1 MGWAAMYP
9 AAYDAERAF
18 KNLREFTLQNWSDGG
33 EIMHYTFLHMSE
45 FFPHAI
51 INRAGPI
58 STLDE
63 NPRRD
68 IAAFEVETSLGQMTL
83 DQYVER
89 GPVNGIVIIQGGKV
103 VFERYPRMRRSDK
116 HLLMSVSKIFVSTVV
131 AILEDRGQ
139 LDSEAPV
146 ESYLPDL
153 VGTGWE
159 GVRVRDILDMAS
171 GIDCLE
177 SDEPGAYSDP
187 STGYYQ
193 YEASLGWLAPTEATM
208 ASTYDYVATLGRRR
222 PPGEAFEYTSLNTFV
237 LSWLAERITGK
248 RFHEVVS
255 ELIWSKL
262 GAGSDA
268 LISTSRLGAP
278 ASHGGISATV
288 RDVAR
293 LGMLFTPDWELVSS
307 EPIVSSNH
315 LRQIQELGR
324 PALFEIGGPG
334 RGIIERLRGERPR
347 HNSWQW
353 DFVAED
359 GDFYKGGYGGQGL
372 YISPIRHLVV
382 AFTGT
387 PTPDGQANDLM
398 WISRQLAVRGPW

>member
-1 MGWAAMYP
+1 MYP

-153 VGTGWE
+153 VGSGWE

-193 YEASLGWLAPTEATM
+193 Y
-208 ASTYDYVATLGRRR
+208 
-222 PPGEAFEYTSLNTFV
+222 
-237 LSWLAERITGK
+237 
-248 RFHEVVS
+248 
-255 ELIWSKL
+255 
-262 GAGSDA
+262 
-268 LISTSRLGAP
+268 
-278 ASHGGISATV
+278 
-288 RDVAR
+288 
-293 LGMLFTPDWELVSS
+293 
-307 EPIVSSNH
+307 
-315 LRQIQELGR
+315 
-324 PALFEIGGPG
+324 
-334 RGIIERLRGERPR
+334 
-347 HNSWQW
+347 
-353 DFVAED
+353 
-359 GDFYKGGYGGQGL
+359 
-372 YISPIRHLVV
+372 
-382 AFTGT
+382 
-387 PTPDGQANDLM
+387 
-398 WISRQLAVRGPW
+398 